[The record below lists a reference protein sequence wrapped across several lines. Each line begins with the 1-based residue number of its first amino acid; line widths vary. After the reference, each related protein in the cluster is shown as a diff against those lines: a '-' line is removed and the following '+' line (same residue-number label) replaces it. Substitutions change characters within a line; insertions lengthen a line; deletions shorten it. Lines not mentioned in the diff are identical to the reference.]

1 MAGGDPSM
9 SGPRQRQDRKIIR
22 SGALSVTVGS
32 PEESRAEVERIVAA
46 AGGHVESS
54 HTYESSISLLCRVP
68 ADRLDGIMDSIAA
81 LGSVE
86 SRSTFASDV
95 TEQHADL
102 STRLANNLALR
113 DRLKLLLD
121 RAQDVEDVLAI
132 ERELTRVQS
141 EVETMQASLERLDSQ
156 IALSEL
162 SVGLER
168 RQILGPLGY
177 VAYGLW
183 WGISKLFVIR

>member
-1 MAGGDPSM
+1 
-9 SGPRQRQDRKIIR
+9 
-22 SGALSVTVGS
+22 
-32 PEESRAEVERIVAA
+32 
-46 AGGHVESS
+46 
-54 HTYESSISLLCRVP
+54 
-68 ADRLDGIMDSIAA
+68 
-81 LGSVE
+81 VE

-141 EVETMQASLERLDSQ
+141 EVETMQASHERLDSQ